1 MFGTK
6 KELLEIKTELDKIR
20 NQLVIPK
27 SNSEEISENEKELK
41 KWETGKISDWKV
53 IIKVQSENTRK

>member
-41 KWETGKISDWKV
+41 KWETGKISD
-53 IIKVQSENTRK
+53 

>member
-41 KWETGKISDWKV
+41 KWETGK
-53 IIKVQSENTRK
+53 NL